1 MKFRRSI
8 KFNVWARFEA
18 IVIAMLAFTYVFLIV
33 LFPSFYEWMK
43 TYEIAESMAYIKTSW
58 SLGDSDNFGTV
69 VTNIARKNKM
79 YIEVSTPYRI
89 GYVDYLGG
97 SQSLSQLSKTQYQQA
112 ALDSDTGVYYDQIR
126 DERENNTV
134 LMMCTYIG
142 TKDDPQAYIFI
153 CSYLQPI
160 GTTVAIFQRQFL
172 FVSLIMMMLTLF
184 VSLFFANKIT
194 NPIININKHAK
205 DLPQGKFDAV
215 IDDHDF
221 NEIQQLAS
229 TLQEASKE
237 IAKSDDLRRELMANI
252 SHDLRTPLTMIKAY
266 AEMIRDLSGDNPE
279 KRARHLKVIIDETD
293 RLSSL
298 VNDILDLSKLQAGVT
313 EMNMTVFDL
322 SERLSGVIS
331 RFDILKENDGIIIKL
346 EAEDNIVINADI
358 TKLEQV
364 VYNLINN
371 AVTYTGDDNTVI
383 VRLFRKEGGLIRF
396 EVTDH
401 GDGIAP
407 EYLPYIWD
415 RYYKVSERNK
425 THKRAKMGSGI
436 GLSIVKN
443 VLEQHGFK
451 YGADS
456 EVGKG
461 STFWF
466 EAPEYHEQPEPQ
478 PEQPRL
484 SLRLKKGGLFE
495 IDDFICRTDFYK
507 SIQKD
512 CQECYLFEKRDMK
525 YCFDSMTRFAKMI
538 LEKYGENIILL
549 KTEPKDSYIDLDNR
563 LRRLEDDGMYEI
575 KKKFISLCEERFAS
589 VTGCYVIDI
598 SKHFYASDSFPL
610 GGAHIVHYEE
620 EFYRQAGE
628 YINEIISGSSR
639 HVFSTVDDNYLLL
652 RNLRLNR

>member
-1 MKFRRSI
+1 MNFLRSI
-8 KFNVWARFEA
+8 KFNVWVRFEA
-18 IVIAMLAFTYVFLIV
+18 IVVAMLMFTYVFLIV
-33 LFPSFYEWMK
+33 LFPTFYEWMK
-43 TYEIAESMAYIKTSW
+43 TYEIAEAMAYIKTSW
-58 SLGDSDNFGTV
+58 SIGSESNFTDV
-69 VTNIARKNKM
+69 VTGIARKNKM
-79 YIEVSTPYRI
+79 YIEISTPYYV

-97 SQSLSQLSKTQYQQA
+97 SQSLSQLSKKQYQQA
-112 ALDSDTGVYYDQIR
+112 ALNSESGVYYEQFR

-134 LMMCTYIG
+134 LTMCSYVG
-142 TKDDPQAYIFI
+142 TKSAPEAYIFI
-153 CSYLQPI
+153 CNYVQPV

-172 FVSLIMMMLTLF
+172 FVSLLMMILTLF
-184 VSLFFANKIT
+184 VSAFFANKIT

-205 DLPQGKFDAV
+205 QLPQGKFDAK
-215 IDDHDF
+215 IDEHDF

-229 TLQEASKE
+229 TLQDASKE

-279 KRARHLKVIIDETD
+279 KRERHLKVIIDETD

-313 EMNMTVFDL
+313 EMNMSVFNL

-331 RFDILKENDGIIIKL
+331 RFDILKENDGIIIEL
-346 EAEDNIVINADI
+346 QAEDGIIISADI

-364 VYNLINN
+364 IYNLINN

-383 VRLFRKEGGLIRF
+383 VRLFRKQPGLMRF
-396 EVTDH
+396 EVIDH

-443 VLEQHGFK
+443 VLEQHGFA

-456 EVGKG
+456 TVGKG

-466 EAPEYHEQPEPQ
+466 EAPEYHEQPEPEVSQ
-478 PEQPRL
+478 KQ
-484 SLRLKKGGLFE
+484 SLRL
-495 IDDFICRTDFYK
+495 
-507 SIQKD
+507 
-512 CQECYLFEKRDMK
+512 
-525 YCFDSMTRFAKMI
+525 
-538 LEKYGENIILL
+538 
-549 KTEPKDSYIDLDNR
+549 P
-563 LRRLEDDGMYEI
+563 RR
-575 KKKFISLCEERFAS
+575 
-589 VTGCYVIDI
+589 
-598 SKHFYASDSFPL
+598 
-610 GGAHIVHYEE
+610 
-620 EFYRQAGE
+620 Q
-628 YINEIISGSSR
+628 N
-639 HVFSTVDDNYLLL
+639 NQ
-652 RNLRLNR
+652 NN